1 MTYSED
7 SRNKNEEAEV
17 LLGDIEDHKDSD
29 NEGESEDMNIDEPSP
44 AIEIEIDIDDNDGQ
58 EEDEE
63 DEDEGDD
70 DDEDNQIE
78 PFVEDNATESDA
90 MSLDDMI
97 IQYGEEEDDESESEQ
112 DDDDDPVS
120 IDIDPDQPMQ
130 QDEDDDQDDDMD
142 SEMASDVINQ
152 VNDGAVIDFM
162 DDGEGDADELESP
175 ADEHHGHDAPDAF
188 NVIEIDDNMNQYEVR
203 ANMLGE
209 VFDDEDEMDE
219 EDGMEPDGNDL
230 GGFQHIMNLLNRNEL
245 GRPPINFL
253 RGRDGNAG
261 LVMGA
266 GGARRNRRNEPIDP
280 RRGLDSL
287 YVGVNQERN
296 ENENELWDVQPNA
309 NLALN
314 NRNRQNRVQEEI
326 LGSRERFQYL
336 ARDFERLRVDLQEIR
351 DRISDRNYGMRG
363 RARENERNEERIPT
377 TNPFE
382 VIR

>member
-1 MTYSED
+1 MMV
-7 SRNKNEEAEV
+7 RR
-17 LLGDIEDHKDSD
+17 
-29 NEGESEDMNIDEPSP
+29 
-44 AIEIEIDIDDNDGQ
+44 
-58 EEDEE
+58 EDEE

-230 GGFQHIMNLLNRNEL
+230 GGFPTYH
-245 GRPPINFL
+245 
-253 RGRDGNAG
+253 
-261 LVMGA
+261 
-266 GGARRNRRNEPIDP
+266 EP
-280 RRGLDSL
+280 S
-287 YVGVNQERN
+287 
-296 ENENELWDVQPNA
+296 
-309 NLALN
+309 
-314 NRNRQNRVQEEI
+314 
-326 LGSRERFQYL
+326 
-336 ARDFERLRVDLQEIR
+336 
-351 DRISDRNYGMRG
+351 
-363 RARENERNEERIPT
+363 
-377 TNPFE
+377 
-382 VIR
+382 